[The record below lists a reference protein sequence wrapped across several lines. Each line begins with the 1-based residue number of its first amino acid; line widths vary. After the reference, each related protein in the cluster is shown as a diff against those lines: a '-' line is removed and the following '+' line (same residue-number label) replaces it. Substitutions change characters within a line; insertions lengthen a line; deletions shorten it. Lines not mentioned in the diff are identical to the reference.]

1 MTIEGTKNFLAIQNA
16 TKASQIDR
24 YLQETKGVGIDNANK
39 AADNSLKRLAISN
52 AEVDLVKNRIS
63 VTAARMGLTDQM
75 LDIVSK
81 RVAIDLKKN
90 ELDNALYDK
99 QWYRE
104 SGLPTGFN
112 NGLLNPLLGIGGAFN
127 QVIKQIKRKG
137 GK

>member
-1 MTIEGTKNFLAIQNA
+1 MLPKLLKLIVICK
-16 TKASQIDR
+16 
-24 YLQETKGVGIDNANK
+24 ETKGVGIDNANK

-112 NGLLNPLLGIGGAFN
+112 NGLLNPLLRIGGAFN

>member
-1 MTIEGTKNFLAIQNA
+1 
-16 TKASQIDR
+16 
-24 YLQETKGVGIDNANK
+24 
-39 AADNSLKRLAISN
+39 
-52 AEVDLVKNRIS
+52 
-63 VTAARMGLTDQM
+63 MGLTDQM

-112 NGLLNPLLGIGGAFN
+112 NGLLNPLRLVELLIRLLNKLNAKEVMMRRRNRKRYSKMKRRSRRKVLRSYGASRGGI
-127 QVIKQIKRKG
+127 RL
-137 GK
+137 